1 VTRRSRVLPPNS
13 RIRVLVVD
21 DSASVRGILTRS
33 LSGEPSIEVV
43 GAAANGAIGLARIE
57 QLSPH
62 VVTLDVEMPEV
73 NGLEMLKKL
82 REKNPDVIVIMVST
96 LTAPGAGTTL
106 DALLLGADDYVA
118 KPSGGSVDQCMAQ
131 LQLEL
136 LPKVKQFFSSE
147 PQLAS
152 RYAPGE
158 TKTIRATTG
167 LAPRHEVL
175 AIGVSTGGPQALSTI
190 IPKLPVPFPCP
201 ILVVQHMP
209 PLFTRLL
216 AERLQSLTD
225 LVVAEA
231 EHGSLVQ
238 AGKVLI
244 APGGS
249 HMRVKKSESG
259 LIIVLDQS
267 APRNSCRPS
276 VDVLFESV
284 NEVYG
289 KNSIAAV
296 LTGMGQDGLR
306 GAELLKASGAH
317 IIAQDESTSVVWGMP
332 GFVVKAGLADAVVP
346 LDSIVHH
353 IASQLPHA
361 ARRAAVAQ

>member
-1 VTRRSRVLPPNS
+1 
-13 RIRVLVVD
+13 
-21 DSASVRGILTRS
+21 
-33 LSGEPSIEVV
+33 
-43 GAAANGAIGLARIE
+43 
-57 QLSPH
+57 
-62 VVTLDVEMPEV
+62 
-73 NGLEMLKKL
+73 
-82 REKNPDVIVIMVST
+82 
-96 LTAPGAGTTL
+96 
-106 DALLLGADDYVA
+106 
-118 KPSGGSVDQCMAQ
+118 
-131 LQLEL
+131 
-136 LPKVKQFFSSE
+136 
-147 PQLAS
+147 
-152 RYAPGE
+152 
-158 TKTIRATTG
+158 
-167 LAPRHEVL
+167 
-175 AIGVSTGGPQALSTI
+175 
-190 IPKLPVPFPCP
+190 
-201 ILVVQHMP
+201 MP

-225 LVVAEA
+225 LVVVEA
-231 EHGSLVQ
+231 EQGSPVQ

-317 IIAQDESTSVVWGMP
+317 IIAQDERTSVVWGMP

-353 IASQLPHA
+353 ISTQFPHTS
-361 ARRAAVAQ
+361 RRAAVAQ